1 MLKSGIDGWTTLRLL
16 RIGRIEGYL
25 HDVIEEKGAA
35 HLTLLDPENAQAEEL
50 ERLVKSADSQGT
62 DAFMVGGSTIY
73 SREAYDETIRTIK
86 SFTDRPVII
95 FPNNVNAVSRYADA
109 IFFMSLLNS
118 LEWWFILGAQV
129 HGAFLVKEYGLEA
142 IPMGYIVFG
151 SESSVAVVGRVYPI
165 PIHKPNI
172 AAAYALAARYLGM
185 RFVYLEAGSGVPEP
199 LPPDLIS
206 TVKKAVELP
215 VIVGGGIR
223 SREQARD
230 VVRAG
235 ADVIVTGTLAERDVN
250 ALSSVMEGIREGVLR
265 RTRTSDPVSSL
276 RR

>member
-1 MLKSGIDGWTTLRLL
+1 MKLPKVGKVES
-16 RIGRIEGYL
+16 YL
-25 HDVIEEKGAA
+25 HGVIEEKGVA
-35 HLTLLDPENAQAEEL
+35 HLTLLDPENVQAEVM
-50 ERLVKSADSQGT
+50 RNLVESAESQGT
-62 DAFMVGGSTIY
+62 DAFLVGGSTIY
-73 SREAYDETIRTIK
+73 SREAYDEAIKTIK
-86 SFTDRPVII
+86 SSTDRPVII

-172 AAAYALAARYLGM
+172 AAAYALAAQYLGM
-185 RFVYLEAGSGVPEP
+185 RVVYLEAGSGVPEP
-199 LPPDLIS
+199 LPSDLIR
-206 TVKKAVELP
+206 TVKRVVDLP
-215 VIVGGGIR
+215 VIVGGGIK

-230 VVRAG
+230 VARSG
-235 ADVIVTGTLAERDVN
+235 ADMIVTGTLAEREVCS
-250 ALSSVMEGIREGVLR
+250 LGSVIEGIREGV
-265 RTRTSDPVSSL
+265 SL
-276 RR
+276 RSRSQDLSGKQLR

>member
-1 MLKSGIDGWTTLRLL
+1 MSGTEALRALMLP
-16 RIGRIEGYL
+16 RIGKVEGYL
-25 HDVIEEKGAA
+25 HHVIEERGAA
-35 HLTLLDPENAQAEEL
+35 HLTLLDPENVRPEDL
-50 ERLVKSADSQGT
+50 RRLVEEADSQGT

-73 SREAYDETIRTIK
+73 SREAYDEAIRAIK
-86 SFTDRPVII
+86 SSTEKPVII

-172 AAAYALAARYLGM
+172 AAAYALAAQYLGM

-199 LPPDLIS
+199 LPSEVIG
-206 TVKKAVELP
+206 TVKRAVDLP

-223 SREQARD
+223 SGEQAREA
-230 VVRAG
+230 VRAG
-235 ADVIVTGTLAERDVN
+235 ADVVVTGTLAERDVN
-250 ALSSVMEGIREGVLR
+250 ALGRVVEGVREGA
-265 RTRTSDPVSSL
+265 SL
-276 RR
+276 RAQVQGARGRASR